1 MANVME
7 SAGLKLLI
15 QQIFQPLLDLPARKL
30 HLMAL
35 RDMAPK
41 MIELGFSS
49 ESELIKLST
58 DLENELATATAVS
71 LYKMFQV
78 VGVKQT

>member
-1 MANVME
+1 
-7 SAGLKLLI
+7 
-15 QQIFQPLLDLPARKL
+15 LPARKL

-41 MIELGFSS
+41 MIELGFSN

-58 DLENELATATAVS
+58 DLENELVTATAVS

>member
-1 MANVME
+1 L
-7 SAGLKLLI
+7 S
-15 QQIFQPLLDLPARKL
+15 ARKL

-35 RDMAPK
+35 RDMTPK
-41 MIELGFSS
+41 MIELGFSN

-78 VGVKQT
+78 VGVVE

>member
-1 MANVME
+1 
-7 SAGLKLLI
+7 
-15 QQIFQPLLDLPARKL
+15 
-30 HLMAL
+30 MAL
-35 RDMAPK
+35 RDMTPK
-41 MIELGFSS
+41 MIELGFSN

-58 DLENELATATAVS
+58 DLENELVTATAVS

>member
-1 MANVME
+1 
-7 SAGLKLLI
+7 I

-41 MIELGFSS
+41 MIELGFSN

>member
-1 MANVME
+1 
-7 SAGLKLLI
+7 
-15 QQIFQPLLDLPARKL
+15 
-30 HLMAL
+30 MAL